1 MNMQNNLEI
10 EKEYSEED
18 KRRKKDIY
26 INENKNKM
34 IIWLSLIYSFV
45 IYSDYMPIYFR
56 DIIGLLSGEKTKQI
70 GVEEAN
76 YAYYIPSILLPIFA
90 GYLADYLGAKIILLF
105 TIVISAIGQII
116 IVLWSLFYD
125 KDDIEFEYF
134 LMGRFIF
141 SLGNHAIEISIFV
154 ILSRWFQNL
163 RLSLK
168 LSYYLLARIL
178 TFILINCLVTLYFLK
193 KQEINQAKYKSIKE
207 KKNEIYDLSILFQKY
222 ISLSGMLAMI
232 IAFFLGVLIYFKETG
247 LDSIENKSSEFENY
261 ENKSLWESLCLNW
274 KFRFLLG
281 VFNCAFIINAFYIF
295 IHNFHNFFVFAMF
308 DLYIKNDDY
317 KNLCM
322 KVNQLDKFLQ
332 FDYNKDKFWKGFLT
346 SQGFMLMF
354 EVFILLSAFKCSNY
368 IDNKGKRL
376 NFMMITALIMG
387 YGYLNFGILLLNSCS
402 NINIKY
408 LLLTFSVI
416 SISISFPI
424 QYIILYSLPSCLFF
438 HQAKKGIYFGFLIEI
453 INLMDF
459 SLSFILQVDLVGN
472 KKKFR
477 TVPDKYQYVFFIL
490 FGLNIISIIF
500 FQIIQIYEYKTK
512 RLDLTNGKL
521 LRRNPS
527 QIMIF
532 NEDISH

>member
-1 MNMQNNLEI
+1 MNKYLKI
-10 EKEYSEED
+10 ENEKIEED
-18 KRRKKDIY
+18 LRRKKDIY

-34 IIWLSLIYSFV
+34 IIWLSLLYSFV

-56 DIIGLLSGEKTKQI
+56 DIIGLLSGEKTKHI

-116 IVLWSLFYD
+116 IVFWSFFYD
-125 KDDIEFEYF
+125 KNDIEFEYL

-163 RLSLK
+163 RLSLR
-168 LSYYLLARIL
+168 LSFFLLARLIAFLIL
-178 TFILINCLVTLYFLK
+178 NFLVGLYFFK
-193 KQEINQAKYKSIKE
+193 NYEIKE
-207 KKNEIYDLSILFQKY
+207 IKFTSDTDKQNEIYDLSIKFQKY
-222 ISLSGMLAMI
+222 LSLSG
-232 IAFFLGVLIYFKETG
+232 FLLMVLSFILGIGIYYKEKG
-247 LDSIENKSSEFENY
+247 LDLIENKDSELENIDH
-261 ENKSLWESLCLNW
+261 KSLWESLCLNW

-281 VFNCAFIINAFYIF
+281 VFNCAFIINSFYIF
-295 IHNFHNFFVFAMF
+295 IHNFHNFFEFTMF
-308 DLYIKNDDY
+308 DIFINDDDY
-317 KNLCM
+317 KKLCL
-322 KVNQLDKFLQ
+322 NPSGPILPNFDYDNHKFL
-332 FDYNKDKFWKGFLT
+332 KGFLL
-346 SQGFMLMF
+346 SALFMF
-354 EVFILLSAFKCSNY
+354 IFQIFILLSAFKCSNY
-368 IDNKGKRL
+368 IDYKGKRL

-402 NINIKY
+402 NIIIKY
-408 LLLTFSVI
+408 ILLTVSII
-416 SISISFPI
+416 SISLSFPI

-438 HQAKKGIYFGFLIEI
+438 HHAKKGIYFGFLIEI

-490 FGLNIISIIF
+490 FGLNIISIVF

-512 RLDLTNGKL
+512 RNDLTLGILSK
-521 LRRNPS
+521 RNP
-527 QIMIF
+527 F
-532 NEDISH
+532 NN